1 MQNWE
6 LSKAITRKLSEISN
20 NFIKTICLILLT
32 CIRNSY
38 QKFINCLCFGSNDND
53 NDCYKSTSWKP
64 TLINLITYVNYDFSR
79 KSKQISTKN
88 PCEIRKRCI
97 YDTLIVPTEAGTPR
111 QGALKPPQM
120 TLQSLWLAVVIECLM
135 QHSRTP
141 ALGQLVNGVTS
152 WNQARYTRYT
162 TCVYVGVTLV
172 CVCGYVCVCLGS
184 YGGFAMSQSQ
194 HSHNWPDPDRVSFRI
209 HLQENTR

>member
-38 QKFINCLCFGSNDND
+38 QKYINCLCFGSNDND

-88 PCEIRKRCI
+88 PCEIRKHCI

-120 TLQSLWLAVVIECLM
+120 TLQSLSLWLWLSSALCSTVALPHLVSWLM
-135 QHSRTP
+135 
-141 ALGQLVNGVTS
+141 ALRAEIKRDIRGILH
-152 WNQARYTRYT
+152 
-162 TCVYVGVTLV
+162 V
-172 CVCGYVCVCLGS
+172 C
-184 YGGFAMSQSQ
+184 M
-194 HSHNWPDPDRVSFRI
+194 
-209 HLQENTR
+209 